1 VSGAGSEPSE
11 RTPPVAAVVVVFLL
25 LFAGVAMALSSGG
38 SGIDAHPAD
47 SEQAPGASRDS
58 DPGA

>member
-1 VSGAGSEPSE
+1 VSLLGL
-11 RTPPVAAVVVVFLL
+11 AAVVVVFLL